1 MLRAAALITIAA
13 AAVGAFLLL
22 ARAVRGR
29 WPHFAGWAVFS
40 AILLPVLVIVW
51 VSDVARALALAS
63 VMGGGIVL
71 LAISIWAQV
80 SSTRETSIHKR
91 DARGRAE
98 PGGSEL
104 SPVEELPDDM
114 EAAAMALEGMGFA
127 RVAAGSERSGALFIV
142 LHREDGSV
150 AEVARFPAP
159 GPIVG
164 PAVDVTSVFSHHRGF
179 LSTSNQLTPA
189 PDWNREIRQRFPGA
203 PPSTVV
209 QGHEEAARFL
219 EAQGI
224 HMERFDRPRTMDE
237 RAWGL
242 RMMAMAATETS
253 ARDRAKRMTTA
264 RIRASIHIGRLQD
277 HPELDSILA
286 PLRSPESG

>member
-1 MLRAAALITIAA
+1 MLRAAALITVAA

-22 ARAVRGR
+22 ARAVRGQ
-29 WPHFAGWAVFS
+29 WPHIVGWAVFS

-51 VSDVARALALAS
+51 VSDVALALALAS
-63 VMGGGIVL
+63 VMGGSIVL
-71 LAISIWAQV
+71 LAFSIWALV
-80 SSTRETSIHKR
+80 SSARETSIHKR
-91 DARGRAE
+91 DARSRAE

-104 SPVEELPDDM
+104 SPVQDLPDDM
-114 EAAAMALEGMGFA
+114 EAAAMALEGMDFA

-164 PAVDVTSVFSHHRGF
+164 PAVDVTSVFSHHQGF
-179 LSTSNQLTPA
+179 LSTSNQLTSA

-203 PPSTVV
+203 PPSAVV
-209 QGHEEAARFL
+209 EGHEEAARFL

-242 RMMAMAATETS
+242 RMMAMAAAETS
-253 ARDRAKRMTTA
+253 ARNRAKRMTTA
-264 RIRASIHIGRLQD
+264 RIRASMHIGRLQD

-286 PLRSPESG
+286 PLRSPVSG